1 MRLLHA
7 VDDPDAAEQEKF
19 AKWLLKVGEGRIP
32 TVINELENDVIQLP
46 NDIVLPSQNIDDLI
60 HFVYPDLSINSN
72 PKYLVERAIL
82 APKND
87 HVNTVNATIGPR
99 TLLKKLRSEFV

>member
-72 PKYLVERAIL
+72 PKYLVE
-82 APKND
+82 
-87 HVNTVNATIGPR
+87 
-99 TLLKKLRSEFV
+99 